1 MRSARGAIRVPARPW
16 RRWRSSKQVGPGPG
30 PGPGPGMCREGG
42 PTFRGH
48 PVLKDTLEKRGALAQ
63 IKARIRA
70 EVFNALDDQS
80 EPRPTLSRENLL
92 INELI
97 REYLEYNKYKYTAS
111 VLTAESGQPE
121 VPLDREFLAR
131 ELNIVED
138 ASAKSVPLLYGILSH
153 FLHGGKEEST
163 QNILPK
169 VSLLTYPK
177 QNLGKPPAERNQ
189 KDRIPEPGRMSGT
202 SIEEPLILQSI
213 KR

>member
-1 MRSARGAIRVPARPW
+1 KLTRLFVVI
-16 RRWRSSKQVGPGPG
+16 
-30 PGPGPGMCREGG
+30 
-42 PTFRGH
+42 
-48 PVLKDTLEKRGALAQ
+48 VLKDTLEKRGALAQ

-111 VLTAESGQPE
+111 VLMAESGQPE
-121 VPLDREFLAR
+121 VPLDRQFLAK

-138 ASAKSVPLLYGILSH
+138 ASGKSVPLLYGILSH

-169 VSLLTYPK
+169 VSLLNYPK
-177 QNLGKPPAERNQ
+177 QNLGKPPTERNQ
-189 KDRIPEPGRMSGT
+189 KDRIPEPGRMAGM
-202 SIEEPLILQSI
+202 SIEEPLILQST

>member
-1 MRSARGAIRVPARPW
+1 MATVAELKA
-16 RRWRSSKQVGPGPG
+16 
-30 PGPGPGMCREGG
+30 
-42 PTFRGH
+42 
-48 PVLKDTLEKRGALAQ
+48 VLKDTLEKRGALAQ

-138 ASAKSVPLLYGILSH
+138 ASAKSV
-153 FLHGGKEEST
+153 
-163 QNILPK
+163 
-169 VSLLTYPK
+169 
-177 QNLGKPPAERNQ
+177 
-189 KDRIPEPGRMSGT
+189 
-202 SIEEPLILQSI
+202 
-213 KR
+213 

>member
-1 MRSARGAIRVPARPW
+1 MATVAELKA
-16 RRWRSSKQVGPGPG
+16 
-30 PGPGPGMCREGG
+30 
-42 PTFRGH
+42 
-48 PVLKDTLEKRGALAQ
+48 VLKDTLEKRGALAQ

-121 VPLDREFLAR
+121 VPLDRQFLAK

-138 ASAKSVPLLYGILSH
+138 ASGKSVQNSRTRKDGWHEHRRASY
-153 FLHGGKEEST
+153 FTKYKEMISF
-163 QNILPK
+163 IF
-169 VSLLTYPK
+169 
-177 QNLGKPPAERNQ
+177 
-189 KDRIPEPGRMSGT
+189 
-202 SIEEPLILQSI
+202 
-213 KR
+213 